1 MIAVRRFTALLTA
14 LLLAMPA
21 SALAADATL
30 GVRVEDSSNLPALT
44 LSVTLPAELLGSSL
58 SEPTFRVAENGVEAE
73 VISAESAT
81 EAAREPVDVVL
92 VLDTSGSMKGAPL
105 SDALTA
111 ARAFVDAMG
120 PEDRTAVVTFA
131 FEPTVRS
138 GFTGDQAQLLSA
150 LEGIQA
156 TGETAVHDA
165 LVRAAGLAVKNA
177 GRQTAIVLL
186 SDGGDTVSVTSFQS
200 ALGALKSSGAS
211 VYAVTLRSKEWDPRA
226 LSSLASQTGG
236 RAVAVDDSTRLLSIY
251 EALSEEIRTQYL
263 VTYRS
268 LGPNTKDLE
277 VHVTA
282 SLEGETAVGDLVA
295 PNPLYAASATGPV
308 LRPVSPSMLM
318 RIAAIT
324 LTFLSI
330 TLFAWGISLL
340 LQRRSA
346 GLDRLEFYDQTI
358 AGTAAESASPGTP
371 AALQAKMQDAV
382 GYVAGRWGFTRMMH
396 SMLERAGWPIRP
408 AEYIYLHLSGVL
420 AIGLLGMLVSRS
432 LAVSLLLALV
442 AVIFPLLLLENRIEK
457 RRAAF
462 EEQLPEVLNLL
473 AGSLRAGWG
482 FLQAVG
488 LVAEQMAQ
496 PAAGEFARAQ
506 TETRL
511 GLPVEQALDHM
522 AVRIGSPD
530 FAWTVSAIAIQREVG
545 GNLAEVLDIVAS
557 TMRERSELKRH
568 INSLT
573 AEGRLSGTIL
583 IVLPFIELAAVL
595 IVNPRYMKSMFTAT
609 FGWVL
614 AIVGALML
622 IVGWF
627 WLRRATKVEI

>member
-1 MIAVRRFTALLTA
+1 MIAVRRLIALLVA
-14 LLLAMPA
+14 LLIAAPA
-21 SALAADATL
+21 PAFAADSTL
-30 GVRVEDSSNLPALT
+30 GVRLEDSSKLPALT
-44 LSVTLPAELLGSSL
+44 LSVTLPADLLGGTTD
-58 SEPTFRVAENGVEAE
+58 EPTFRIAENGIEAK
-73 VISAESAT
+73 VISAQSAT
-81 EAAREPVDVVL
+81 EAARKPVDVVL

-105 SDALTA
+105 ADALVA
-111 ARAFVDAMG
+111 ARAFVNAMG
-120 PEDRTAVVTFA
+120 PEDRTAIVTFA
-131 FEPTVRS
+131 FEPKVRS
-138 GFTGDQAQLLSA
+138 GFSGDQTQLLAA
-150 LEGIQA
+150 LDGIQA

-165 LVRAAGLAVKNA
+165 LIRAAGLAAKNA

-186 SDGGDTVSVTSFQS
+186 SDGGDTVSVTSFEN
-200 ALGALKSSGAS
+200 ALGALKSSGAA

-236 RAVAVDDSTRLLSIY
+236 RAVTANDSTQLLSIY
-251 EALSEEIRTQYL
+251 EALSEELRTQYL
-263 VTYRS
+263 VTYES
-268 LGPNTKDLE
+268 LRPNTKDLD
-277 VHVTA
+277 VQVTA
-282 SLEGETAVGDLVA
+282 SLDGQTAVGDLIA
-295 PNPLYAASATGPV
+295 PNPLYAAAATGPV
-308 LRPVSPSMLM
+308 LKPVAPSLVA
-318 RIAAIT
+318 RISVIV

-330 TLFAWGISLL
+330 TLFAWGVSLL
-340 LQRRSA
+340 LQHRSI
-346 GLDRLEFYDQTI
+346 GLDRLEFYDQTVG
-358 AGTAAESASPGTP
+358 GTVEDAVSPGTP

-420 AIGLLGMLVSRS
+420 AVGLVAMLVSRS

-442 AVIFPLLLLENRIEK
+442 AVILPLLLLENRIEK

-496 PAAGEFARAQ
+496 PASGEFARAQ
-506 TETRL
+506 TEARL

-522 AVRIGSPD
+522 ATRIGSAD
-530 FAWTVSAIAIQREVG
+530 FSWTVSAIAIQREVG

-595 IVNPRYMKSMFTAT
+595 LVNPRYMKSMFTAT

-622 IVGWF
+622 VVGWF

>member
-1 MIAVRRFTALLTA
+1 MAVRRLAVLLAALLIA
-14 LLLAMPA
+14 APA
-21 SALAADATL
+21 SARAADATL
-30 GVRVEDSSNLPALT
+30 GVRLEDSSQLPAMT
-44 LSVTLPAELLGSSL
+44 LSVTLPAQLLGGTTG
-58 SEPTFRVAENGVEAE
+58 EPTFRITENGVEAK
-73 VISAESAT
+73 VISAEGAT
-81 EAAREPVDVVL
+81 DAARAPVDVVL

-105 SDALTA
+105 TDALAA
-111 ARAFVDAMG
+111 ARAFVNAMG
-120 PEDRTAVVTFA
+120 PEDRTAIVTFA
-131 FEPTVRS
+131 FEPSVRS
-138 GFTGDQAQLLSA
+138 EFTSEQPRLLSA
-150 LEGIQA
+150 LDGIQA
-156 TGETAVHDA
+156 SGETAVHDA
-165 LVRAAGLAVKNA
+165 LVRAAGLVAKNA

-200 ALGALKSSGAS
+200 ALGALKVSGAA

-226 LSSLASQTGG
+226 LNSLASQTGG
-236 RAVAVDDSTRLLSIY
+236 RAVTAADSAQLLSIY

-263 VTYRS
+263 VTYQS
-268 LGPNTKDLE
+268 LRPNTKDLE
-277 VHVTA
+277 VLVTA
-282 SLEGETAVGDLVA
+282 SLDGATAVGDLIA
-295 PNPLYAASATGPV
+295 PNPLYATAASGPV
-308 LRPVSPSMLM
+308 LKPVSPSVFA
-318 RIAAIT
+318 RIAAIM
-324 LTFLSI
+324 LTFLSV
-330 TLFAWGISLL
+330 TLFAWGVSLL
-340 LQRRSA
+340 LQRRST
-346 GLDRLEFYDQTI
+346 GLDRLEFYDQTVD
-358 AGTAAESASPGTP
+358 GAADRSASPGTP

-408 AEYIYLHLSGVL
+408 AEYIYLHLAGVL
-420 AIGLLGMLVSRS
+420 VVGLLGMLVSRS
-432 LAVSLLLALV
+432 LVVSLLLALV
-442 AVIFPLLLLENRIEK
+442 AVILPLLLLENRIEK

-496 PAAGEFARAQ
+496 PASGEFGRAQ
-506 TETRL
+506 TEARL

-522 AVRIGSPD
+522 AARIGSPD
-530 FAWTVSAIAIQREVG
+530 FTWTVSAIAIQREVG
-545 GNLAEVLDIVAS
+545 GNLAEVLDIVAA

-622 IVGWF
+622 VVGWF